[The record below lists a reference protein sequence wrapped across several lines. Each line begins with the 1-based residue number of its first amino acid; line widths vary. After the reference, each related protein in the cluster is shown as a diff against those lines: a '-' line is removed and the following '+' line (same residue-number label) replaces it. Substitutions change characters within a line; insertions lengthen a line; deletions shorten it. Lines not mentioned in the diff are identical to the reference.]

1 MSKIHGNQSERAPS
15 DKCGNHLS
23 NKMKKK
29 IVLSYD
35 PNNKYINV

>member
-29 IVLSYD
+29 NSIEL
-35 PNNKYINV
+35 